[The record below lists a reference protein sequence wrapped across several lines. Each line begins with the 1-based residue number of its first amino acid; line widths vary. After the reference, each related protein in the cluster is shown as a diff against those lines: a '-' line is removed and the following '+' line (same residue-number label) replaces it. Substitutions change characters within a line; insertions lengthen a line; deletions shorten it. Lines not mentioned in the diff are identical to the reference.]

1 MKKNFSSGAGKTL
14 KEIIHALPDGM
25 MVVNRNFCID
35 VFNTAMEELSGISFN
50 RVNGKSVFE
59 VFPENSNLIELVKKT
74 LSSEITFSDYQTDYI
89 KKDRQKIPVSITT
102 SPLISSKG
110 KTEGSVVIVKDL
122 TTIRRLEER
131 ASNLEKMQ
139 ISGVLASGIVHEIR
153 NPLGGIRGAAQLLLG
168 EVEENM
174 VIERSRNKEQKEYIN
189 IIIQEVERL
198 SRLTDNLMELTKRK
212 KLFFEQCNI
221 HSILDRVILLEKA
234 RIDNDRI
241 RFSRTYDPSLPDIL
255 ASKDALF
262 QVFHNII
269 KNSLEELGEKGDIDI
284 KTKFSQE
291 YHPASKDTAGKQ
303 YILVEIQD
311 SGRGIPEEIRKNLFT
326 PFCTSKPQGVGLG
339 LALSLKIIEEHNG
352 FIRVESEEGAGAI
365 FKIYLP
371 RA

>member
-1 MKKNFSSGAGKTL
+1 MKKNLNSGAGKTL

-25 MVVNRNFCID
+25 MVVDRDFCID

-50 RVNGKSVFE
+50 RVYGKSVFE
-59 VFPENSNLIELVKKT
+59 VFPENNNLIELVKKT
-74 LSSEITFSDYQTDYI
+74 LSSETTFSDYQTDYI

-110 KTEGSVVIVKDL
+110 KTEGSIIIVKDL
-122 TTIRRLEER
+122 TTIKRLEER

-139 ISGVLASGIVHEIR
+139 ISGVLAAGIVHEIR
-153 NPLGGIRGAAQLLLG
+153 NPLGGIKGAAQLLL
-168 EVEENM
+168 EEIKDNA
-174 VIERSRNKEQKEYIN
+174 EHKEYTN

-198 SRLTDNLMELTKRK
+198 SRLTDSLMELTKRK

-221 HSILDRVILLEKA
+221 HSILDQVIFLEKA
-234 RIDNDRI
+234 RIDNDKI

-255 ASKDALF
+255 ASKDSLF

-284 KTKFSQE
+284 RTKFSRE
-291 YHPASKDTAGKQ
+291 YHPVSKDTASKQ
-303 YILVEIQD
+303 YIVVEIQD
-311 SGRGIPEEIRKNLFT
+311 SGRGISEEIRKNLFT

-339 LALSLKIIEEHNG
+339 LALSFKIIEEHNG
-352 FIRVESEEGAGAI
+352 FIRVESEEGKGAV

-371 RA
+371 LP